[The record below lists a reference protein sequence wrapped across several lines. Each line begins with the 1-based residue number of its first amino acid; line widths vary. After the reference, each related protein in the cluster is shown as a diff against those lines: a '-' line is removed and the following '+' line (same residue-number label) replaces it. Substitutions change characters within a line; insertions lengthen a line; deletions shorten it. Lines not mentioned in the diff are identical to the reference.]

1 MSVKR
6 NKENNNINSI
16 NRSAALTAGLLILIA
31 AVLMPLLMQPA
42 QAEYDTITPIGSKDA
57 KAPSVRA
64 KSAVVYSL
72 QLDRPVYE
80 KEADARREPY
90 SITKILTC
98 YLALE
103 NLDQDEIVTVS
114 EAATQEYVNG
124 TSIWLKP
131 GERIS
136 VRDLV
141 YGAMLESGNDAA
153 YALGEAV
160 AGSEEAFAE
169 MMTKQAGEWGC
180 SSTSFVNANGWKHRS
195 HYTTARDMAII
206 AKNCFKNE
214 TLLKI
219 SRTKTYKAAATNKTG
234 VREMRNYML
243 LLANEYNKDIKS
255 SGSKG
260 TKLRIKSVKGGKTGT
275 WEEDDCS
282 IVVDFGEKGLD
293 GIIVLLGD
301 TQKSRISDA
310 AKLMKYSHKVTP
322 GFRVSKKGEAVTDVW
337 VKHGA
342 KTRTT
347 LAVSGTVRAYPRS
360 GSDDDIRV
368 EMEHERIEAPVKKG
382 DKLGKYRVYCDGEL
396 IAEKSLIAS
405 EDIGTG
411 WLPSYIYI
419 SNRTTVII
427 AGIAAGLALIILLI
441 VLIIQLRRPR
451 YRSRH

>member
-1 MSVKR
+1 MR
-6 NKENNNINSI
+6 IMEKEKMICMRR
-16 NRSAALTAGLLILIA
+16 RSAALTAGLLLLIA
-31 AVLMPLLMQPA
+31 VIIIPIAVQPVW
-42 QAEYDTITPIGSKDA
+42 AEYDTITPIGNRDA
-57 KAPSVRA
+57 KAPSIKAR
-64 KSAVVYSL
+64 SALVYSL

-103 NLDQDEIVTVS
+103 NLDPDEIVTVS
-114 EAATQEYVNG
+114 EAATQEYENG

-136 VRDLV
+136 IRDLV

-160 AGSEEAFAE
+160 AGSEEAFAD
-169 MMTKQAGEWGC
+169 MMTRQAGEWGC
-180 SSTSFVNANGWKHRS
+180 ADTSFVNANGWKHKS

-206 AKNCFKNE
+206 AKHCFENE

-234 VREMRNYML
+234 AREMHNYML
-243 LLANEYNKDIKS
+243 LLADAHNKEIKS
-255 SGSKG
+255 SGKGG
-260 TKLRIKSVKGGKTGT
+260 TKLRIKSVRGGKTGT

-282 IVVDFGEKGLD
+282 IVVDFSEKGLD

-301 TQKSRISDA
+301 TKKSRISDA

-322 GFRVSKKGEAVTDVW
+322 GYRVSKKGEAVTDVW
-337 VKHGA
+337 VRHGA
-342 KTRTT
+342 KTRTA

-360 GSDDDIRV
+360 GSDEDIRV

-382 DKLGKYRVYCDGEL
+382 DKLGEYNVYCDDEL
-396 IAEKSLIAS
+396 IAQKDLIAT
-405 EDIGTG
+405 EDIRTG
-411 WLPSYIYI
+411 WLPSYLYI
-419 SNRTTVII
+419 SNRTTVMI
-427 AGIAAGLALIILLI
+427 AGIAAGLALIILLV

-451 YRSRH
+451 YKSRH